1 MSVLLLAGSVQQTD
15 AQTRRKTTTRT
26 TTTQQRT
33 APAEKIVKEV
43 AFYDVKIMDFCV
55 GEKYLYY
62 VEAMPNNAV
71 MKIDRKTGEVSR
83 L

>member
-33 APAEKIVKEV
+33 APEIWPSLCKVRDDYDNNFIFSDGSKIIIYNPDGIVGYEK
-43 AFYDVKIMDFCV
+43 ARGKII
-55 GEKYLYY
+55 K
-62 VEAMPNNAV
+62 P
-71 MKIDRKTGEVSR
+71 
-83 L
+83 